1 MSTKFFFP
9 YQYKIIDHERLAD
22 PFVRLNVITQLGIR
36 KIGFLV
42 DSGSDTVVFPLYPY
56 RFWFNFTPNAKEKT
70 TLGGVEGRGVDAYPS
85 KITLQIGKE
94 DILTRC
100 YFILSNTMPLLGRLD
115 IWDKF
120 SWFFDNKRQQVVFER
135 I

>member
-1 MSTKFFFP
+1 MSTKIIFP
-9 YQYKIIDHERLAD
+9 YQYKSIGNERLAD
-22 PFVRLNVITQLGIR
+22 PFVNLNVITHLGVR

-42 DSGSDTVVFPLYPY
+42 DSGSDTVVLPLYRY

-70 TLGGVEGRGVDAYPS
+70 TLGGVEGRGVVAYPS

-120 SWFFDNKRQQVVFER
+120 SWFFDNKRKQVVFER